1 MRSYPP
7 LLILA
12 VALVSL
18 AGCGNNESN
27 PVNDDTHATL
37 TPAAPSTLT
46 TVTDEPSFAD
56 WAERLDELLPIELAA
71 RLAGRPAE
79 NARPSHY
86 RPGLTLRYEW
96 PGTRT
101 QTYAGMEVPVHDR
114 ISLGV
119 PRSGISRSFFRSRF
133 QPLDAEQQARLQ
145 AEIERQAQQRG
156 LDAASSRTAGEL
168 AAGVS
173 DRAPIEDIT
182 GLGDDAVWEVRKN
195 GQTLHVLFRGSVM
208 TIEVNLDDDPSVNK
222 AVAVSLASE
231 LLARL

>member
-1 MRSYPP
+1 MRSFPP
-7 LLILA
+7 QLALAAALL
-12 VALVSL
+12 SL
-18 AGCGNNESN
+18 AGCSGGGNAPRHDSANAM
-27 PVNDDTHATL
+27 PAT
-37 TPAAPSTLT
+37 TQVAPLANAL
-46 TVTDEPSFAD
+46 EPSFAD

-71 RLAGRPAE
+71 RLAGRPAG

-156 LDAASSRTAGEL
+156 LDAASSRTAGDL
-168 AAGVS
+168 ADSIS
-173 DRAPIEDIT
+173 DRAPFEDIT

-208 TIEVNLDDDPSVNK
+208 TIDVDLDDDPSVNK